1 MAGPLRRVKLA
12 ELRGFCA
19 AVEQGSLTR
28 AAQLLGI
35 SQPALSKRVRDLE
48 ALAAT
53 PLLERSPRG
62 VRATAAGAVLYE
74 QARELLQGA
83 ERLQETIAE
92 LRGEPAP
99 VRLAASHT
107 IAEFVL
113 GQALSEYE
121 AREGHHLSVELLV
134 VNSQVVCELVG
145 EGRADFGI
153 AAIDPD
159 NSHPS
164 NLQQL
169 ELLEDEVLVAVGATH
184 PWAARSEIALQ
195 ELLETPMVMR
205 DPSANSRRIV
215 EAALAEH
222 HVDLAPALAE
232 VGSTA
237 GVIASALAENAPA
250 LLSSLALPSAKMHA
264 CRVNGVRF
272 RRRFAVFYLDENG
285 FSPEVR
291 ALIEHLR
298 SRIH

>member
-1 MAGPLRRVKLA
+1 
-12 ELRGFCA
+12 
-19 AVEQGSLTR
+19 
-28 AAQLLGI
+28 
-35 SQPALSKRVRDLE
+35 
-48 ALAAT
+48 
-53 PLLERSPRG
+53 
-62 VRATAAGAVLYE
+62 
-74 QARELLQGA
+74 
-83 ERLQETIAE
+83 
-92 LRGEPAP
+92 

-121 AREGHHLSVELLV
+121 AHEGHHLAVELLV
-134 VNSQVVCELVG
+134 VNSQVVCELVR

-153 AAIDPD
+153 AAIDPGD
-159 NSHPS
+159 SDPS
-164 NLQQL
+164 ILQQL
-169 ELLEDEVLVAVGATH
+169 ELLEDEVLVAVGAAH

-222 HVDLAPALAE
+222 HANLAPALAE

-250 LLSSLALPSAKMHA
+250 LLSSLALPSAAAEMHA
-264 CRVNGVRF
+264 CRVSGVSF

-285 FSPEVR
+285 LSPEVR